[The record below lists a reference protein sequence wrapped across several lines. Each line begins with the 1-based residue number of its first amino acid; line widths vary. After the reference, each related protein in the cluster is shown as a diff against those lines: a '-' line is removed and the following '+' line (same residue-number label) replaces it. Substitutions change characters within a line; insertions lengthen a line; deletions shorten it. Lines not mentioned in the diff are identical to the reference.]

1 MKTNYHAGDVIVVG
15 GGLAGIMAAL
25 AVKKE
30 NEALRVTVVDKYF
43 AARGGKATRGGGVF
57 DVLNDEVD
65 IEEFLAFDIEQ
76 IGEYLNEQTAQRK
89 YISALNDNVA
99 LMEQYT
105 GPLWVRNEDGS
116 LYTKHPK
123 VNYVHPWRSASVE
136 MTYMVELK
144 KAALRRG
151 IQFIDRV
158 GIVDFL
164 LRDGRVAGA
173 LGYGLEDGE
182 EYVFCGRAVIVC
194 NGDQNYRCMPMWACT
209 RGEGLAAAWRA
220 GAEMTNCEFST
231 FYQWSNTG
239 FFAPVARSEDWIF
252 NNEGLNIGTMH
263 RTPAD
268 ADIDARTVVEWY
280 KQMKAGKGPMH
291 YINPSKNIRI
301 APVSPPGTRPL
312 ADQLRGITAFNNATH
327 MSTDELLPI
336 MIGEQSCLKVDI
348 DMRTNIPGLFAAG
361 DACYS
366 GSRVMGA
373 VCCPPGR
380 VRGSGLPFAEYSGNV
395 AGISAARYLAGGAE
409 QREVDPSDVARYRMR
424 MLAPMTRAGGV
435 DPDGLVLDVQRV
447 MASLGYTLYCEESR
461 LQEGL
466 GIIRGIERRLE
477 VMYAADMHDLF
488 KCNEVRSMVSCAKM
502 FFTAALERKESRGWF
517 QREDY
522 PERDDEHFLKWIVL
536 QRAPDSEEA
545 VVSFERI
552 PIETY
557 PYQPKAKKEA

>member
-1 MKTNYHAGDVIVVG
+1 MKRNEMVCDVVVVG

-30 NEALRVTVVDKYF
+30 DQDLNVVVVDKYF

-57 DVLNDEVD
+57 DVLADEVD
-65 IEEFLAFDIEQ
+65 IEEFLSFDIEQ
-76 IGEYLNEQTAQRK
+76 IGEYLNEQVAQRK
-89 YISALNDNVA
+89 YINALNDNVE

-105 GPLWVRNEDGS
+105 GKLWVRNEDGS

-123 VNYVHPWRSASVE
+123 MNFVHPWRSASVE
-136 MTYMVELK
+136 MTYMIELK
-144 KAALRRG
+144 KAAQRSR
-151 IQFIDRV
+151 IQFVDRV

-164 LRDGRVAGA
+164 TTDGRVAGA
-173 LGYGLEDGE
+173 LGYHIETGE
-182 EYVFCGRAVIVC
+182 EYVFNAKAVVVC

-252 NNEGLNIGTMH
+252 NNEGTNIGTMH

-268 ADIDARTVVEWY
+268 ADIDAKTVVEWY

-336 MIGEQSCLKVDI
+336 FIGEQSCLKVDI
-348 DMRTNIPGLFAAG
+348 DMKTNIPGLFAAG

-395 AGISAARYLAGGAE
+395 AGISAAHYCAGGVELAKIDE
-409 QREVDPSDVARYRMR
+409 GQAAKYRMR
-424 MLAPMTRAGGV
+424 TLAPMTRAGGA
-435 DPDGLVLDVQRV
+435 DPDELVLDVQRV
-447 MASLGYTLYCEESR
+447 MASLGYTLYCEENR
-461 LQEGL
+461 LKEGL
-466 GIIRGIERRLE
+466 GIIRGIEKRLE
-477 VMYAADMHDLF
+477 VLYADDMHNVF

-522 PERDDEHFLKWIVL
+522 PERDDENFLKWIVL
-536 QRAPDSEEA
+536 KRAEDSEEA
-545 VVSFERI
+545 TVSFERI

-557 PYQPKAKKEA
+557 PYQPKMKKEA

>member
-1 MKTNYHAGDVIVVG
+1 MKRNEVVCDVVVVG

-25 AVKKE
+25 AVKKQDKD
-30 NEALRVTVVDKYF
+30 LSVVVVDKYF

-57 DVLNDEVD
+57 DVLADEVD
-65 IEEFLAFDIEQ
+65 IEEFLSFDIEQ
-76 IGEYLNEQTAQRK
+76 IGEYLNEQIAQRK
-89 YISALNDNVA
+89 YIAALNDNVE

-105 GPLWVRNEDGS
+105 GKLWVRNEDGS

-123 VNYVHPWRSASVE
+123 MNFVHPWRSASVE
-136 MTYMVELK
+136 MTYMIELK
-144 KAALRRG
+144 RAAVRNG
-151 IQFIDRV
+151 IQFVDRV
-158 GIVDFL
+158 GVVDFL
-164 LRDGRVAGA
+164 LWEGRVAGA
-173 LGYGLEDGE
+173 LGYHIETGE
-182 EYVFCGRAVIVC
+182 EYVFNGKAVVVC

-252 NNEGLNIGTMH
+252 NNEGTNIGTMH

-268 ADIDARTVVEWY
+268 ADIDAKTVVEWY
-280 KQMKAGKGPMH
+280 KQMKASKGPMH

-336 MIGEQSCLKVDI
+336 FIGEQSCLKVDI
-348 DMRTNIPGLFAAG
+348 DMKTNIPGLFAAG

-395 AGISAARYLAGGAE
+395 AGISAAQYCAGVALG
-409 QREVDPSDVARYRMR
+409 EVDQAQVAKYRMR
-424 MLAPMTRAGGV
+424 TLAPMTRAGGV
-435 DPDGLVLDVQRV
+435 HPDELVLDVQRV
-447 MASLGYTLYCEESR
+447 MASLGYTLYCEENR
-461 LQEGL
+461 LKEGQ
-466 GIIRGIERRLE
+466 GIIRGIEKRLD
-477 VMYAADMHDLF
+477 VLYATDMHDTF
-488 KCNEVRSMVSCAKM
+488 KCNEVRSMVSCAEM
-502 FFTAALERKESRGWF
+502 FFTAALERRESRGWF

-522 PERDDEHFLKWIVL
+522 PQRDDVNFLKWIVL
-536 QRAPDSEEA
+536 KRAEDSEEPT
-545 VVSFERI
+545 VSFERI

-557 PYQPKAKKEA
+557 PYQPKMKKEV